1 MTVGPVERLSFCS
14 ANFFPMIS
22 LLALYMVA
30 APLMVATVF
39 FGLRQ
44 EVKPNANVVQAMKMI
59 RLMFFLA

>member
-1 MTVGPVERLSFCS
+1 MTVGPVERLSLCS
-14 ANFFPMIS
+14 LIFLPMTS

-44 EVKPNANVVQAMKMI
+44 EVKPNANVQVMKMI